1 MKVIFYEYL
10 IKAAKLFGPWL
21 FVLVAKG
28 VAAGY
33 FIFHAKARSISCNFY
48 AALFPNRNRVY
59 HYYATWKQF
68 LNFIYIYLDRFIQRE
83 IRELDFTIE
92 GREHVVAA
100 KSGRKG
106 CILLASHMGNWELA
120 AHLLTKVHTN
130 VETLLFMGV
139 RDKEEIEK
147 VQKESV
153 RQDGIRVIGV
163 KKNED
168 SPVDIVEG
176 LQFLRKGGFVS
187 MAGDVVWRTDQRTVT
202 GSFIGRNVRIP
213 EAPFALALVSEA
225 PLLVFFAFRTPTGQY
240 RFSVLPPIHV
250 RSVEGADRSLSIQKA
265 AQSYLHSLEGALRNH
280 PFEWFHFDAFLEYD

>member
-10 IKAAKLFGPWL
+10 TKAAILFGPWL
-21 FVLVAKG
+21 FVLVAKS

-33 FIFHAKARSISCNFY
+33 FIFHTKVRSISCNFY
-48 AALFPNRNRVY
+48 ATLFPKRNRVY

-83 IRELDFTIE
+83 VRDLDFTIE
-92 GREHVVAA
+92 GREHVVDA
-100 KSGRKG
+100 KNGGKG

-130 VETLLFMGV
+130 VDILLYMGV

-147 VQKESV
+147 VQKENV
-153 RQDGIRVIGV
+153 RRDGIRVIGV
-163 KKNED
+163 NRSGG

-187 MAGDVVWRTDQRTVT
+187 MAGDVVWWKGQRTVT
-202 GSFIGRNVRIP
+202 GSFIGRNVKIP
-213 EAPFALALVSEA
+213 EAPFALALVSGS
-225 PLLVFFAFRTPTGQY
+225 PLLVFFAFRMPAGQY

-250 RSVEGADRSLSIQKA
+250 HAIEGADRSLSIQTA
-265 AQSYLHSLEGALRNH
+265 AQSYLQSLEDALCNH
-280 PFEWFHFDAFLEYD
+280 PFEWFHFGAFLEDE